1 MICDLGDLLESS
13 RGLVWE
19 GDRTRAFIIA
29 VVKWWLQHTRSSDAD
44 LTTMDGVLATYA
56 AEREW
61 KPCKD
66 DLRELTSI

>member
-1 MICDLGDLLESS
+1 MICELEDLLESL

-19 GDRTRAFIIA
+19 QDWTRAFIIA
-29 VVKWWLQHTRSSDAD
+29 VVEWWLQHTRSSDDD

-66 DLRELTSI
+66 YLRELTSI